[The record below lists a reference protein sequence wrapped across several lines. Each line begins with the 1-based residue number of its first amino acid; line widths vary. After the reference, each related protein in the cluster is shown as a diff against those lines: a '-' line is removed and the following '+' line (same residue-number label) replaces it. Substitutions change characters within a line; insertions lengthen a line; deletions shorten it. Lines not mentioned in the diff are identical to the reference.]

1 MWAFIGDLG
10 ISVIPLV
17 PLILGVREYPGQF
30 PEFVIVWSVLVVA
43 WTVVIVALA
52 VRARSRLNR
61 D

>member
-30 PEFVIVWSVLVVA
+30 PPFVIVWSLLIVA
-43 WTVVIVALA
+43 WTVIIVALA
-52 VRARSRLNR
+52 IRARSRLNR